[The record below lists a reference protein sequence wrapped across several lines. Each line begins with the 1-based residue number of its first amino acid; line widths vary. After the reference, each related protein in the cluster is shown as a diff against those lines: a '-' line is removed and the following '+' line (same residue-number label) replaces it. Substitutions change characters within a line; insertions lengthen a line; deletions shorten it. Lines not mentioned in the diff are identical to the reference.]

1 MEEDEKIKKSYFIRD
16 CCISIAVGLIIG
28 IILLSLFR
36 VSRVEGISM
45 EPTLENGE
53 QVLLDLTYQ
62 KRNDL
67 KYNDIVVFDKK
78 LVSDDYYVKRV
89 IAVEGDK
96 VEIVNNEL
104 GISELYINGQNINE
118 KYIKED
124 MITDELTVVVPS
136 GEIFV
141 MGDNRNRSMDS
152 RESFIGL
159 VSVEDEVYG
168 KVIFN
173 FNNFES
179 VR

>member
-1 MEEDEKIKKSYFIRD
+1 
-16 CCISIAVGLIIG
+16 
-28 IILLSLFR
+28 
-36 VSRVEGISM
+36 M
-45 EPTLENGE
+45 EPTLKDGE
-53 QVLLDLTYQ
+53 YVLLDLTYQ

-89 IAVEGDK
+89 IAVAGDK
-96 VEIVNNEL
+96 VEIVNNEF
-104 GISELYINGQNINE
+104 GISELFINGENISE

-124 MITDELTVVVPS
+124 MITDELKVVIPV

-141 MGDNRNRSMDS
+141 MGDNRNKSMDS

-159 VSVEDEVYG
+159 VNVKDEVYG

-173 FNNFES
+173 FSEFES
-179 VR
+179 VK